1 MERIYMLKQIV
12 TLLAVTA
19 LTVSAFAQSQTNQE
33 ETTSVSTHF
42 PGPTSAKGFRIALV
56 KPFLEWDAEAKADGF
71 TFKSDG
77 EFEKEVGLSLG
88 FAYLPIRSVGFTVNA
103 SYLSF
108 NSEGESD
115 KIHMLR
121 VDGNVGYA
129 FNEIFSLKGGFN
141 VSDFTNSELNEY
153 KPSVGL
159 QFGTGIQ
166 INKNFGFDVSYVAMR
181 QTNRSFADYN
191 DKGTINDPTV
201 NIIERGVELALHA
214 TF

>member
-1 MERIYMLKQIV
+1 MLKQIV
-12 TLLAVTA
+12 TILAVTA
-19 LTVSAFAQSQTNQE
+19 LAVSAFAQSQTTPE

-42 PGPTSAKGFRIALV
+42 PGPASAKGFRIALV
-56 KPFLEWDAEAKADGF
+56 KPFLDWDAEAKADGF

-77 EFEKEVGLSLG
+77 EFEKEVGLSVG

-108 NSEGESD
+108 NAEDESD
-115 KIHMLR
+115 KIHLLR
-121 VDGNVGYA
+121 ADGNVGYA

-141 VSDFTNSELNEY
+141 VSDFTNSELNDY
-153 KPSVGL
+153 KPSFGL

-166 INKNFGFDVSYVAMR
+166 INKNFGFDISYVIMS
-181 QTNRSFADYN
+181 QSNRSFTDSKN
-191 DKGTINDPTV
+191 KGTINDPTV
-201 NIIERGVELALHA
+201 NIFEKGLEVALHA

>member
-12 TLLAVTA
+12 TMLTVTA
-19 LTVSAFAQSQTNQE
+19 VAVSAFAQAPTTSE

-56 KPFLEWDAEAKADGF
+56 KPFLDWDVEQTTDIVKI
-71 TFKSDG
+71 KYDG
-77 EFEKEVGLSLG
+77 EFEKEMGISLG

-108 NSEGESD
+108 NAEGDSD

-121 VDGNVGYA
+121 ADGNVGYA
-129 FNEIFSLKGGFN
+129 FNEVVSLKGGFN
-141 VSDFTNSELNEY
+141 VSDITNSELDEY

-166 INKNFGFDVSYVAMR
+166 INKNFGFDISYVAMR
-181 QTNRSFADYN
+181 QSNRSFTDYN
-191 DKGTINDPTV
+191 NAGKFNDPTV
-201 NIIERGVELALHA
+201 NLIVSGIEVALHA

>member
-1 MERIYMLKQIV
+1 MLKQLV

-19 LTVSAFAQSQTNQE
+19 VAASAFAQSQTNPE
-33 ETTSVSTHF
+33 ETTAVSTHY

-56 KPFLEWDAEAKADGF
+56 KPVLDWEAEAKADSF
-71 TFKSDG
+71 TFKDDG
-77 EFEKEVGLSLG
+77 EFEKEMGFSVG
-88 FAYLPIRSVGFTVNA
+88 FAYLPIRNIGFTVNA

-108 NSEGESD
+108 NDEGDSD

-121 VDGNVGYA
+121 ADGNVGYA
-129 FNEIFSLKGGFN
+129 FNEIVSIKGGLN
-141 VSDFTNSELNEY
+141 ISDFTNSELNEY
-153 KPSVGL
+153 KPSFGI

-166 INKNFGFDVSYVAMR
+166 ITKNFGFDISYVIMR

-191 DKGTINDPTV
+191 DEGTINDPTL
-201 NIIERGVELALHA
+201 NIIENGLELALHA

>member
-1 MERIYMLKQIV
+1 MLKQIV

-19 LTVSAFAQSQTNQE
+19 VAVSAFAQAQTNQE

-56 KPFLEWDAEAKADGF
+56 KPFLDWDAEQKADDI
-71 TFKSDG
+71 TFKNSG
-77 EFEKEVGLSLG
+77 EFEKEIGFSVG
-88 FAYLPIRSVGFTVNA
+88 FAYLPIRSIGFTVNA
-103 SYLSF
+103 SYLTF
-108 NSEGESD
+108 NDDGDSD

-121 VDGNVGYA
+121 ADGNVGYA
-129 FNEIFSLKGGFN
+129 FNEIFSIKGGFN
-141 VSDFTNSELNEY
+141 ISDFTDSEIDQL

-166 INKNFGFDVSYVAMR
+166 ITKNFGFDVSYVAMR
-181 QTNRSFADYN
+181 QTNRSITDYN
-191 DKGTINDPTV
+191 NKGTFNDPTV
-201 NIIERGVELALHA
+201 NLFEKGLEVALHA

>member
-19 LTVSAFAQSQTNQE
+19 VAVSAFAQSQTSQE
-33 ETTSVSTHF
+33 ETSSVSTHF

-56 KPFLEWDAEAKADGF
+56 KPFLDWDAEAKADGF

-77 EFEKEVGLSLG
+77 EFEKEVGLSVG
-88 FAYLPIRSVGFTVNA
+88 FAYLPIRSIGFTVNA
-103 SYLSF
+103 SYLTF
-108 NSEGESD
+108 NDKDDSD
-115 KIHMLR
+115 KIHMIR
-121 VDGNVGYA
+121 ADGNVGYA
-129 FNEIFSLKGGFN
+129 FNEIMSIKGGLN
-141 VSDFTNSELNEY
+141 ISDFTDSEVDQL
-153 KPSVGL
+153 KPSIGL

-166 INKNFGFDVSYVAMR
+166 LSKNFGFDISYVVMR
-181 QTNRSFADYN
+181 QTNRSFTDYN

-201 NIIERGVELALHA
+201 SIFEKGLEVALHA